1 MRHPFRPYPR
11 FSLTKMNLVR
21 PYPNLSP
28 ECHIVHNLAKHE
40 NHMNSVWTLFWD
52 KRTSRQTILQALRAS
67 HGIVPTAPSCKHKV
81 EEKHRILLKAQM
93 PNGFLPQNNQCLN
106 TSQRLGDLSS
116 EHTASSPQSVTWYM
130 AVPRALT
137 CKHKVEE
144 KHHNLQKCKM
154 VQMKPLFKY
163 FLENRWP
170 PVMDYIPNTP
180 QNVTWIPHPH
190 GGTKLKKNIAWR
202 MLS

>member
-28 ECHIVHNLAKHE
+28 ESHIVHSLAKHK

-81 EEKHRILLKAQM
+81 EEKHCSLLKAHLS
-93 PNGFLPQNNQCLN
+93 NGFFPQNYQCLN
-106 TSQRLGDLSS
+106 EHFSEIRWPLVRAYSKLSS
-116 EHTASSPQSVTWYM
+116 ERHMVHGSSQGTHMQTQSWRKTSQF
-130 AVPRALT
+130 T
-137 CKHKVEE
+137 
-144 KHHNLQKCKM
+144 KM
-154 VQMKPLFKY
+154 QDGPNETLVQILFG
-163 FLENRWP
+163 E
-170 PVMDYIPNTP
+170 
-180 QNVTWIPHPH
+180 
-190 GGTKLKKNIAWR
+190 
-202 MLS
+202 